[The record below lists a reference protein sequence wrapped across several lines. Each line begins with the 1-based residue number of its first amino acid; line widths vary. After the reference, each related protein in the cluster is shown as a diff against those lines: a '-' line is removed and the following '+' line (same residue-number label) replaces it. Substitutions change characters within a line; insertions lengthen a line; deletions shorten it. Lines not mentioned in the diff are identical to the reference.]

1 MWTESLQYALQL
13 LGLLYKSNVTAGIR
27 VPYETFH
34 LSELSEYVD
43 IGRDYLKWL
52 TEDDRSY
59 VSDHKFSKCAYCYTQ
74 HYNSHNFSVP

>member
-1 MWTESLQYALQL
+1 MWTESLQCALQL
-13 LGLLYKSNVTAGIR
+13 LGLLYKLNVTAGIR

-43 IGRDYLKWL
+43 INRDYLKWM

-59 VSDHKFSKCAYCYTQ
+59 VSYSIDFY
-74 HYNSHNFSVP
+74 